1 LKGMTARLLGK
12 GFRGKLLEN
21 EPLDRHSSL
30 KVGGPAAVFAVPEDE
45 KDLEIVT
52 GALEKEN
59 WPWMVIGGGTNI
71 LFANGGYNGCV
82 ISMGRMFSEVRLEK
96 GGTLFAGASLPL
108 PSLVARTGEEGLS
121 GLECLSGIPGTVGG
135 AVRMNA
141 GTRSGD
147 VSETLVEARIFSG
160 QTVRSVEKNELGFG
174 YRCSNIQD
182 GEIVLGAS
190 FRLKRSSPG
199 AVRSKIGEQTEL
211 REKNQPKGQPSAGC
225 WFRNPE
231 GYSAGR
237 LIDEAG
243 MKGAARG
250 GAQVSKVHANF
261 LVNTG
266 GAKAADF
273 LALAEEVRR
282 SVLEKFGIL
291 LEEEVRVVHG

>member
-1 LKGMTARLLGK
+1 LKRMAAGLLGK
-12 GFRGKLLEN
+12 GFRGRLLED

-45 KDLEIVT
+45 KDLEILT

-59 WPWMVIGGGTNI
+59 WPWMVVGGGTNI
-71 LFANGGYNGCV
+71 LFANGGYAGCV
-82 ISMGRMFSEVRLEK
+82 ISMDKGFSELRLEE
-96 GGTLFAGASLPL
+96 GGILFAGASLPL
-108 PSLVARTGEEGLS
+108 PSLVAHTGEEGLG

-147 VSETLVEARIFSG
+147 ISGTLVEARIFSG
-160 QTVRSVEKNELGFG
+160 QAARRVEKRELGFR
-174 YRCSNIQD
+174 YRGSGIRE

-190 FRLKRSSPG
+190 FRLKRSSPE
-199 AVRSKIGEQTEL
+199 AVQSKIREQALGRKKSQPTGE
-211 REKNQPKGQPSAGC
+211 PSAGC

-231 GYSAGR
+231 GDSAGR

-243 MKGAARG
+243 MKGASLG
-250 GAQVSKVHANF
+250 GAQVSRVHANF

-266 GAKAADF
+266 GAKARDF
-273 LALAEEVRR
+273 LALAEEVRQ
-282 SVLEKFGIL
+282 SVLEKFGVR